1 MKETYYTLENGNL
14 KKVGNVIRTA
24 KGYVSNPAAEDC
36 AAMVDANGKPNPA
49 FPRSEES
56 FAPPAVDA
64 EHRAVPDGYELV
76 DCSHPAGRCWARKWK
91 VEPIVYTADDYD
103 RAMEDYIREVRIAR
117 GYTTREPD
125 DYFGS
130 SNPRWAQDAKDW
142 VAFRDAVMTYALYV
156 INTYTKTGNAPTLAE
171 FKAGF
176 PKIVWTYQE
185 EV

>member
-14 KKVGNVIRTA
+14 KKAGSVIQTS
-24 KGYVSNPAAEDC
+24 KGYVSNPTEADYASIG
-36 AAMVDANGKPNPA
+36 AY
-49 FPRSEES
+49 PRSDES
-56 FAPPAVDA
+56 FAPPTVDA
-64 EHRAVPDGYELV
+64 DHRAVPDGYDLKDGKWV
-76 DCSHPAGRCWARKWK
+76 KLWK
-91 VEPIVYTADDYD
+91 VEPIVYTEADYD
-103 RAMEDYIREVRIAR
+103 NAMEDYLRSVRSER

-130 SNPRWAQDAKDW
+130 SVPRWSQDAKDW
-142 VAFRDAVMTYALYV
+142 VAFRDAVMTYALDV

-176 PKIVWTYQE
+176 PRIVWTYQE

>member
-24 KGYVSNPAAEDC
+24 KGYVSNPTAEDC

-49 FPRSEES
+49 YPRSEES
-56 FAPPAVDA
+56 FAPPKCD
-64 EHRAVPDGYELV
+64 EGFHAVPDGYDLKDGKWV
-76 DCSHPAGRCWARKWK
+76 RKWR
-91 VEPIVYTADDYD
+91 VEPIVYTVDDYD
-103 RAMEDYIREVRIAR
+103 RAMEDYLRSVRSDR

-130 SNPRWAQDAKDW
+130 SNPRWSQDAKDW
-142 VAFRDAVMTYALYV
+142 VAFRDAVMTYALDV
-156 INTYTKTGNAPTLAE
+156 INTYTKTGNAPSLTE

-176 PKIVWTYQE
+176 PKMVWTYTE
-185 EV
+185 ES

>member
-24 KGYVSNPAAEDC
+24 KGYVSNPTEADY

-56 FAPPAVDA
+56 FAPPKCD
-64 EHRAVPDGYELV
+64 EGYHAVPDGYELQDGKWV
-76 DCSHPAGRCWARKWK
+76 KLWK

-103 RAMEDYIREVRIAR
+103 NAMEDYIREVRVAR

-130 SNPRWAQDAKDW
+130 SNPRWSQDAKDW
-142 VAFRDAVMTYALYV
+142 VAFRDAVMTYALDV
-156 INTYTKTGNAPTLAE
+156 INTYTKTGNAPTLAK

-176 PKIVWTYQE
+176 PKMVWTYQE